1 MGTLFHVGLLVGNAS
16 LCVINLLT
24 GDFGWAAFNGSVASI
39 LAWQL
44 TW

>member
-1 MGTLFHVGLLVGNAS
+1 MGTLFHVGLTVGNAL
-16 LCVINLLT
+16 LCVSNLAI
-24 GDFGWAAFNGSVASI
+24 GDYGWAAFQGALAGI